1 MGWEIKNLQKCKE
14 TLKHEMEKFEKEI
27 LTLESQKKSVGE
39 TCRVVVPHSW
49 SLAFQIEDA
58 NSMITRENK
67 ELRATIE
74 ELNDQNRIVLQ
85 NYQNHVKNVKPSLA
99 DLHTPSSTLS
109 LSL

>member
-27 LTLESQKKSVGE
+27 LTLESQKKSVGA
-39 TCRVVVPHSW
+39 TCRAAAPRSR
-49 SLAFQIEDA
+49 SLPFQIEDA

-85 NYQNHVKNVKPSLA
+85 NYQNHVKNVNHRSRTLAHRHRRSL
-99 DLHTPSSTLS
+99 
-109 LSL
+109 